1 MFDVYYCRVT
11 QFGSE
16 GNTAQRGGVC
26 FGQVVQ
32 GVGEKIRKSNQYRRK
47 SDDVDGDGDGDGRST
62 DDDDDDGSD
71 AVVVDSQIGVAV
83 DSIIDELMMKIDDDE
98 DVAVAVA
105 VFVAAAPSIVG
116 RASLLHPTFDRCSTR
131 NGGKRRE
138 DYPFLYQ
145 NPTYVK
151 YRWKKEKPIQ
161 ISQRNSTFFP
171 VCTLY

>member
-1 MFDVYYCRVT
+1 
-11 QFGSE
+11 
-16 GNTAQRGGVC
+16 
-26 FGQVVQ
+26 
-32 GVGEKIRKSNQYRRK
+32 
-47 SDDVDGDGDGDGRST
+47 
-62 DDDDDDGSD
+62 
-71 AVVVDSQIGVAV
+71 
-83 DSIIDELMMKIDDDE
+83 LMMKIDDDE
-98 DVAVAVA
+98 DVAVAVAVA

-116 RASLLHPTFDRCSTR
+116 RASLLHPTFDRCS
-131 NGGKRRE
+131 RRE